1 MKLDSYFEE
10 IEKLSFQIQFSVLSG
25 LSSVEYALSRDETVR
40 GLLSLLEIESNLAVD
55 VFRRIRVLL
64 PRLPHETKL
73 SYDESIVAYLYCLI
87 KVDLLL
93 AYRASTLIWNSEG
106 LLWSRWK
113 AFKIIQ
119 LVQQIEQSLDFSSFD
134 GESGALSIVA
144 DIQSADTRSAS
155 TATKITLAAYTD
167 VVGTFALEFSTAVS
181 EGQ

>member
-40 GLLSLLEIESNLAVD
+40 GLLSLLEIESDLAKD
-55 VFRRIRVLL
+55 VCRRIRDLL
-64 PRLPHETKL
+64 PRVSHETKL
-73 SYDESIVAYLYCLI
+73 SYDESIVAYLYCLN

-93 AYRASTLIWNSEG
+93 AYRASTLIWNTEG

-119 LVQQIEQSLDFSSFD
+119 LVQQVEQSLDVSSVD
-134 GESGALSIVA
+134 SVSSTRRTAEDNESIYSRSLATK
-144 DIQSADTRSAS
+144 SAVTMAANPDMIGSFAVEIS
-155 TATKITLAAYTD
+155 TAAQGET
-167 VVGTFALEFSTAVS
+167 
-181 EGQ
+181 